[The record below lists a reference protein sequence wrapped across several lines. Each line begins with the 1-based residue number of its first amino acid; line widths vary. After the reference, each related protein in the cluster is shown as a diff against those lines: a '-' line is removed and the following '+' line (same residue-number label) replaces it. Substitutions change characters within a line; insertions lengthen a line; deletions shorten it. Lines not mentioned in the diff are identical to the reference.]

1 MQIFNHELKIF
12 ENYPSRMRKNSAGR
26 ESGLSP
32 EGLRRRIRDRQ
43 GDAAPLTKFRKK
55 ARFPKLWPTMPGHVL
70 FVRCATK
77 ESAIPVID
85 MRTVSQRVG
94 CINKWKTDQR
104 IPWMTHVAL
113 PNASSW
119 RGST

>member
-1 MQIFNHELKIF
+1 
-12 ENYPSRMRKNSAGR
+12 MRKNSAERGGPSL
-26 ESGLSP
+26 EYF
-32 EGLRRRIRDRQ
+32 RRRIREPQ
-43 GDAAPLTKFRKK
+43 GDTTPLAKFRKK

-77 ESAIPVID
+77 ESAIPVIA

-104 IPWMTHVAL
+104 IPWITHVAL